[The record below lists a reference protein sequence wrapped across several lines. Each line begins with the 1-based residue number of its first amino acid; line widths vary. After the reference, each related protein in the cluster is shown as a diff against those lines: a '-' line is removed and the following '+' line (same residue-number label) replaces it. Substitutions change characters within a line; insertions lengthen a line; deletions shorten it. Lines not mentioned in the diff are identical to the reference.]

1 MTDVTLVRDLAVVL
15 AISGAVTAAFHR
27 LRQPVVLGYILAGVL
42 IGPHTPPFALVRDAH
57 SIETLA
63 ELGVILLLF
72 SIGLEFSLRKLRR
85 VGVVAVIGAGLEI
98 PLMIWLGYSVG
109 RLVGWGPMDS
119 LFLGA
124 ILSVSSTTIIAK
136 ALMELGL
143 TREHFARVIMGILI
157 VEDLA
162 AIAILVVLSGLASAG
177 TVALRDVGTALGG
190 VVLFVTALTIV
201 GLLTVPRLLNILARI
216 PAREVLTISVTGLC
230 FGAAILADALGF
242 SVALG
247 AFLIGAVI
255 AESRH
260 VHEIEERI
268 ESVRDIFSAIFFV
281 AVGLQI
287 DPSILVEYW
296 PLVLALSVLTVLG
309 KAATCS
315 LGALV
320 AGYPP
325 RVAFRVGMGLGQ
337 IGEFS
342 FIIASLGRDAGVI
355 SDFLYPITVAVSAV
369 TTLTTPY
376 QIRWADPVGKR
387 LGAFVPRAVSDFFA
401 FYDRQLARARRGSRW
416 WRLEDDARLPLIRLL
431 LSVILLGALVVAAA
445 WAADFVKERGI
456 GPLFFAHD
464 LEILVWSVCGVL
476 SFPVLAGLWRYA
488 GEIAGGL
495 ARRLAG
501 GGSGNRVLAETFR
514 LILVIV
520 GAAVFLAAASPV
532 LPSRVPLVASLGI
545 VALAALLFRR
555 SVRGAQ
561 ERAEDTLRRLFAT
574 PAGEAGVAHV
584 EATTHLTRLVS
595 TKYPFDVVLEDVI
608 LPFTPSAVH
617 RPIRDLALRS
627 RTGATIAAIYRGEE
641 VIVNPDPSAELLPGD
656 VLLLLGSTDQIR
668 AAMAEI
674 ERLASAPNAPG
685 KP

>member
-15 AISGAVTAAFHR
+15 AISGAVTAAFHH
-27 LRQPVVLGYILAGVL
+27 LRQPVVLGYILAGVV

-85 VGVVAVIGAGLEI
+85 VGVVAVISAGLEI

-109 RLVGWGPMDS
+109 RIVGWGPMDG

-124 ILSVSSTTIIAK
+124 ILSISSTTIIAK

-177 TVALRDVGTALGG
+177 TVDLRDVGIALGG
-190 VVLFVTALTIV
+190 VVLFVTAVTVV
-201 GLLTVPRLLNILARI
+201 GLLTVPRLLHLLARI
-216 PAREVLTISVTGLC
+216 PAREVLTISVIGLC
-230 FGAAILADALGF
+230 FGTAILADALGF

-255 AESRH
+255 AEARH

-268 ESVRDIFSAIFFV
+268 ESVRDVFSAIFFV

-287 DPSILVEYW
+287 DPAVLVAYW
-296 PLVLALSVLTVLG
+296 PLVLVLSVITVLG
-309 KAATCS
+309 KAATCG

-342 FIIASLGRDAGVI
+342 FIIATLGRDAGVI

-376 QIRWADPVGKR
+376 QIRWADEVGRR
-387 LGAFVPRAVSDFFA
+387 LGAFVPGAVRDFFA
-401 FYDRQLARARRGSRW
+401 FYDHQLARAKRGSHW
-416 WRLEDDARLPLIRLL
+416 WRLEDDARLPLIRLA
-431 LSVILLGALVVAAA
+431 LSVALLAALVAAA
-445 WAADFVKERGI
+445 SWAADRVKAEAVS
-456 GPLFFAHD
+456 PLFFTHD
-464 LEILVWSVCGVL
+464 LEILVWSGCGVV
-476 SFPVLAGLWRYA
+476 SFPVLAGVWRYA
-488 GEIAGGL
+488 GEFTSAL

-501 GGSGNRVLAETFR
+501 GGTGNRVLAEAFR
-514 LILVIV
+514 FVLAIV

-532 LPSRVPLVASLGI
+532 LPSGAPLIVSLGI
-545 VALAALLFRR
+545 VAIAAVLFRR
-555 SVRGAQ
+555 SVLGAQ
-561 ERAEDTLRRLFAT
+561 ERAEDTLRRLFGEA
-574 PAGEAGVAHV
+574 AGETGGAHA

-595 TKYPFDVVLEDVI
+595 TKYRFDVVLEDVV
-608 LPFTPSAVH
+608 LPLAPSALH
-617 RPIRDLALRS
+617 RSVKDLALRS

-674 ERLASAPNAPG
+674 ERLGSAPRASRRS
-685 KP
+685 